1 MSAEGARVR
10 CEICGGS
17 LGEPRPAG
25 RLGPF
30 ALARCGACGWEALT
44 PIPSWGEIRS
54 LYDAHYYRAWG
65 MAEGEDPAIA
75 TMKRATF
82 ALRMD
87 ELAPYVQGG
96 RLLDV
101 GTASG
106 FLLEVARARGFDPY
120 GIELSP
126 YAGALAAA
134 KFGADRVHIGTLET
148 APFEPA
154 SFDVVTLCDFLEHVV
169 EPVATLAGVAALLR
183 PGGILL
189 IMTPDTGSLSRRLM
203 GRRWTHYKVE
213 HLSYFDRRSIA
224 AAGARTGFVMERF
237 VPCRKMLRLRYLR
250 TQLRTYPHRVLTPLA
265 DLLGGMLPFLL
276 DLDVRLTIGE
286 FVAIFRKPAA
296 AAPR

>member
-1 MSAEGARVR
+1 MSADGARVR
-10 CEICGGS
+10 CAICGGS
-17 LGEPRPAG
+17 LGEPRRSG
-25 RLGPF
+25 RLGRF
-30 ALARCGACGWEALT
+30 ALVRCGACGWEALT
-44 PIPSWGEIRS
+44 PIPSWDEIRS
-54 LYDAHYYRAWG
+54 LYDAHYFRAWG
-65 MAEGEDPAIA
+65 MAEGEDPGIA

-82 ALRMD
+82 ALRLD

-120 GIELSP
+120 GIELSR

-134 KFGADRVHIGTLET
+134 KFGADRIHIGTLET
-148 APFEPA
+148 APFEPG
-154 SFDVVTLCDFLEHVV
+154 SFDAVTLCDFLEHVV
-169 EPVATLAGVAALLR
+169 DPVATLARIAELLR

-237 VPCRKMLRLRYLR
+237 VPCRKVLRLRYLR
-250 TQLRTYPHRVLTPLA
+250 TQLEAYPHALVTPLVGLA
-265 DLLGGMLPFLL
+265 GRLLPFLL
-276 DLDVRLTIGE
+276 DLDARLTLGE
-286 FVAIFRKPAA
+286 CVAILRKPAGTA
-296 AAPR
+296 GP